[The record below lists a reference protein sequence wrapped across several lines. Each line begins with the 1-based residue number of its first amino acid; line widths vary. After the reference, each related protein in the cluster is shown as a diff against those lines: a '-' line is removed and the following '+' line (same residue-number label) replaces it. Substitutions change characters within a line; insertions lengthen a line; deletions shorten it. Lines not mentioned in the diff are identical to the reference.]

1 MNIVH
6 ISVHKNGIHILGTMT
21 LYMDGR
27 DSLVLIAFDGTKSF
41 FNGCRRVYWFDDRL
55 VGARE

>member
-6 ISVHKNGIHILGTMT
+6 ISEHKNGIHILGTMT

-27 DSLVLIAFDGTKSF
+27 DSLVLIAFDGMK
-41 FNGCRRVYWFDDRL
+41 
-55 VGARE
+55 